1 VSYIVICGGRRLSGE
16 LTIMGS
22 KNATLPLLAACLL
35 TDEPCVLSNIPLVD
49 DIFTMAELL
58 RRLGADV
65 TIEVATRTARVC
77 AAGLRR
83 WDPDPELVRK
93 ERGSFLV
100 MGPLL
105 ARLQRASSPH
115 PGGCAIGARPVDVT
129 VHGFRAMGAQVQTAG
144 GWYDAWAPHGLHGA
158 SIYLDYP
165 SVTGTENLMLAASL
179 APGRTVIKHASCEP
193 EVVAL
198 AEFLTAM
205 GARIRGAGSSFI
217 EIEGVSRLHGAEGR
231 VIPDRIEAG
240 TFAAAAVAT
249 EGQLLLRDVNCD
261 HLEPVLYKLQ
271 QIGACTEC
279 RGDELFV
286 SGRRPFQPVEVQAI
300 HFPGFPTDLQA
311 VFAALLTQA
320 EGVSIIQERVYE
332 NRLLYVDELRKMGAQ
347 IVVRGQRADIYGP
360 TPLYGAAVRALDLR
374 AGASLIVGG
383 LVADG
388 ETVIADV
395 HHIQRGYEDIVGRLA
410 SLGADIRLVERPATA
425 VAPAGG

>member
-1 VSYIVICGGRRLSGE
+1 
-16 LTIMGS
+16 MGS

-35 TDEPCVLSNIPLVD
+35 TDEPCLLSNIPLID
-49 DIFTMAELL
+49 DIFTMVELL
-58 RRLGADV
+58 RRLGAEV
-65 TIEVATRTARVC
+65 TIDAATRTARVC

-83 WDPDPELVRK
+83 SDPDPDLVRK

-105 ARLQRASSPH
+105 ARLHRASSPH

-129 VHGFRAMGAQVQTAG
+129 VHGFRAMGARVQTEG
-144 GWYDAWAPHGLHGA
+144 GWYDAWAPQGLHGA

-205 GARIRGAGSSFI
+205 GACIRGAGTSFI
-217 EIEGVSRLHGAEGR
+217 EIDGVPRLHGAEGR

-249 EGQLLLRDVNCD
+249 EGELVLHDVNYD

-271 QIGACTEC
+271 QIGACAEC
-279 RGDELFV
+279 HGSVLRV
-286 SGRRPFQPVEVQAI
+286 SGRRPFQAVEVQAI

-320 EGVSIIQERVYE
+320 EGLSIIQERVYE

-347 IVVRGQRADIYGP
+347 IIVRGQRADIYGP
-360 TPLYGAAVRALDLR
+360 TPLHGAEVRALDLR

-383 LVADG
+383 LVAEG
-388 ETVIADV
+388 ETVISDV
-395 HHIQRGYEDIVGRLA
+395 HHIQRGYEDVVGRLA
-410 SLGADIRLVERPATA
+410 SLGADIRLVERPAGA
-425 VAPAGG
+425 VAAGA

>member
-1 VSYIVICGGRRLSGE
+1 
-16 LTIMGS
+16 MGS

-35 TDEPCVLSNIPLVD
+35 TDEPCLLSNIPLID
-49 DIFTMAELL
+49 DIFTMVELL
-58 RRLGADV
+58 RRLGVDV
-65 TIEVATRTARVC
+65 TIDAGARTVRVC

-83 WDPDPELVRK
+83 SDPDPDLVRK

-105 ARLQRASSPH
+105 ARFHRASSPH

-129 VHGFRAMGAQVQTAG
+129 VHGFRAMGARVQTEE
-144 GWYDAWAPHGLHGA
+144 GWYDAWAPQGLHGA
-158 SIYLDYP
+158 SVYLDYP

-179 APGRTVIKHASCEP
+179 AQGRTVIKHASCEP

-198 AEFLTAM
+198 AQFLTAM

-217 EIEGVSRLHGAEGR
+217 EIEGVPRLHGAEGR

-249 EGQLLLRDVNCD
+249 EGELVLRDVNCD

-279 RGDELFV
+279 RGSVLRV
-286 SGRRPFQPVEVQAI
+286 SGRRPFQAVEVQAI

-320 EGVSIIQERVYE
+320 EGLSIIQERVYE

-347 IVVRGQRADIYGP
+347 IIVRGQRADIYGP
-360 TPLYGAAVRALDLR
+360 TPLHGAAVRALDLR

-383 LVADG
+383 LVAEG
-388 ETVIADV
+388 ETVISDV
-395 HHIQRGYEDIVGRLA
+395 HHIQRGYEDVVGRLA
-410 SLGADIRLVERPATA
+410 SLGAEIRLVERPAGA
-425 VAPAGG
+425 VAAAGGSSGPL